1 VLDALIQMVWGMVG
15 GRRRD
20 ARFRDKMEQS
30 DRPWRARSLAF
41 REVVVPMPFD
51 ETEALC
57 RRVLAGLGE
66 ERPTAAINALS
77 VVTPRSRRSTGT
89 VVQVQLA
96 VASGGT
102 RVEIA
107 AWPGAQ
113 LFDWGVSRRLVQ
125 EVVDGLGR
133 TLPGSSASRV

>member
-1 VLDALIQMVWGMVG
+1 MKARGARGHSRFARWWCRCRST
-15 GRRRD
+15 RR
-20 ARFRDKMEQS
+20 
-30 DRPWRARSLAF
+30 
-41 REVVVPMPFD
+41 
-51 ETEALC
+51 EALC

-96 VASGGT
+96 VATGGT